1 MPSKSKREIIIVNN
15 IGFCSGVE
23 RAVKIAEDNANKF
36 KEIYTID
43 SLLHNEVE
51 LKKLEEKGI
60 KVATIDTIGDII
72 IVPAHGSTEEEIK
85 KFKKSFKNVVDA
97 TCNLVL
103 RNVKLVKNLK
113 KEGYKIAI
121 VGDKG
126 HRETMVLQNTAG
138 NNLLGVFKDYR
149 ELDKIPFCQKIAILA
164 QTTVTEEMLLKIS
177 QQLLRKAYEVRF
189 FNTICN
195 ETIKRQTE
203 SVAIAKKVQ
212 CMVVVGGKTSANS
225 KRLFEVIKKI
235 NKNTLFVNNEAQI
248 SKIDLSNYKSIGIT
262 SGTSTPKWLIEKI
275 VKRIEK

>member
-1 MPSKSKREIIIVNN
+1 MPSKGKREIIIVSN

-60 KVATIDTIGDII
+60 KVATTDTIGNII

-149 ELDKIPFCQKIAILA
+149 ELDKISFCQKIAIIA
-164 QTTVTEEMLLKIS
+164 QTTATEEMLLKIS